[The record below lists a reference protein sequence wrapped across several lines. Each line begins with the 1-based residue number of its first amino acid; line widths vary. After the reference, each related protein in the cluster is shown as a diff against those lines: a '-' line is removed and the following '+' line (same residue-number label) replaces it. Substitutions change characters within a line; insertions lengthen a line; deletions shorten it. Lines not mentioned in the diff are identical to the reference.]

1 MPEPASP
8 RSLED
13 ILASI
18 RKSLADETVDGLVEL
33 SAAAVDAAR
42 ADASFLET
50 KASRGGVSAAD
61 ALADDLLRD
70 KLAGALVL
78 DAESGEGDVAA
89 RDQDEITEF
98 HPGDAAELEAGAED
112 AGSVDGAALAKLW
125 VLRPGLEQAKP
136 TAATARPL
144 TLDPFATSGL
154 ASGGAAAPADFT
166 LSPRDLLG
174 EAKALSMPLASM
186 PPLPHAPA
194 NTDAAGAGPPRLDP
208 DSIALL
214 KKLRASNAAAIE
226 KMAKANDEA
235 EAEPEEIAAEM
246 APPISEDIVDAV
258 SIPQSDAAPAAEQ
271 GETTTTGEEA
281 RPLLS
286 LPERSTPLFG
296 GHPDARPA
304 VTSGLD
310 HLLAEQPAAPLQV
323 EEILAAETV
332 EILEPA
338 EPSLATEE
346 EAASLVVADA
356 APETSLP
363 EEPEVVVETLR
374 ESQIEAEPERPELV
388 DVPVAVPEPEA
399 MVAHAAEAQAEEPH
413 AAPQPGGNKALED
426 MIAAVLEPVLQRLI
440 ETSIG
445 PALEALVRREVER
458 VLKEQQPPQ

>member
-42 ADASFLET
+42 ADASFLEA
-50 KASRGGVSAAD
+50 KAIGGNVSAAD

-78 DAESGEGDVAA
+78 DADVGESDAAA
-89 RDQDEITEF
+89 RDQAEIADFQASEADES
-98 HPGDAAELEAGAED
+98 EAGADGE
-112 AGSVDGAALAKLW
+112 SERVDGAALSKLW

-136 TAATARPL
+136 TAAAARTL
-144 TLDPFATSGL
+144 TLDPFATAGAGPSGT
-154 ASGGAAAPADFT
+154 AAPAAFN
-166 LSPRDLLG
+166 LSPRDLLN
-174 EAKALSMPLASM
+174 EAKALSAPLPSM
-186 PPLPHAPA
+186 PPLPRTSA
-194 NTDAAGAGPPRLDP
+194 DAEPEGAGPPRLDP

-226 KMAKANDEA
+226 KIAKANDEA
-235 EAEPEEIAAEM
+235 EAEPDAVVAEIV
-246 APPISEDIVDAV
+246 APLPEDTVDAV
-258 SIPQSDAAPAAEQ
+258 TEPSSDPQAAAEQ
-271 GETTTTGEEA
+271 AQTAAAREEA

-296 GHPDARPA
+296 GHSDARPTL
-304 VTSGLD
+304 TSGLD
-310 HLLAEQPAAPLQV
+310 HLLAEQAAAPLQV
-323 EEILAAETV
+323 VTEVVAFDAPAETV
-332 EILEPA
+332 ASP
-338 EPSLATEE
+338 E
-346 EAASLVVADA
+346 EAASLGAADA
-356 APETSLP
+356 APEASHQSEREPVDEMQSDAHAEAASGLP
-363 EEPEVVVETLR
+363 EPVVA
-374 ESQIEAEPERPELV
+374 AEPEP
-388 DVPVAVPEPEA
+388 AI
-399 MVAHAAEAQAEEPH
+399 AHAVEALAEEPQS
-413 AAPQPGGNKALED
+413 APQVGPASGNKALED

-458 VLKEQQPPQ
+458 ALKEQRSSQ